1 MKIGNRN
8 EPANLKRIGMA
19 FELLTEK
26 CWLFLTWRLDIM
38 REERVS
44 GGMMGESSGLRFS
57 FWKPDPLPPKDAT
70 ILPIELVSLG
80 KIDSVSAKLL
90 DIPRMS
96 QMPTAPWDPSPKDRM
111 RLHWE
116 CEAGVWLS
124 VAVEQGP
131 PKPGEVL
138 TIEAQ
143 SKIPEKTFFKLYV
156 QIFEQLGVTVLD
168 ERTHQFFTPRE
179 FKTRIAS

>member
-1 MKIGNRN
+1 MRDD
-8 EPANLKRIGMA
+8 RIDPGFSA
-19 FELLTEK
+19 E
-26 CWLFLTWRLDIM
+26 
-38 REERVS
+38 
-44 GGMMGESSGLRFS
+44 SGLRFS

-70 ILPIELVSLG
+70 ILPIDLVSLG
-80 KIDSVSAKLL
+80 KLDSVSSKLL
-90 DIPRMS
+90 DIPHMT
-96 QMPTAPWDPSPKDRM
+96 QVPCAPWEIQTGEKM
-111 RLHWE
+111 KLHWE
-116 CEAGVWLS
+116 CDAGVWLR

-143 SKIPEKTFFKLYV
+143 SKTPEKTFFKLYV

-179 FKTRIAS
+179 FKMRSAS